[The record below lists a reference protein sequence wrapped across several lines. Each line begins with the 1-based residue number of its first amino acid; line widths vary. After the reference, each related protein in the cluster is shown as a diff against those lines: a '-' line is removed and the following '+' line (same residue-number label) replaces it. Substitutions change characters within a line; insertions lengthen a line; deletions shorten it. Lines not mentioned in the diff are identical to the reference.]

1 MAKDLGDRNGEGKA
15 YCNLGNLYHII
26 GAYKQAEMF
35 HRDHLSIAKELGDR
49 IGEGNAY
56 GNLGIVY
63 NSLADFEQAIACHEK
78 HLRVAKE
85 MEDRT
90 GEGRVYCCPSPGSDV
105 PSRLWSV
112 RCREVLGS
120 ICFNW

>member
-1 MAKDLGDRNGEGKA
+1 
-15 YCNLGNLYHII
+15 
-26 GAYKQAEMF
+26 MF

-90 GEGRVYCCPSPGSDV
+90 GEGRVYCCPSPGYEV